1 MSETVG
7 SFLKAKLCN
16 MARWVEGEVGKD
28 NLTID
33 VVKFADDRSELEAVL
48 LAEKLASKSAQI
60 ANQDWYA
67 LVKMLEK
74 EDIPTNWAHSF
85 ACLLHAVKAR
95 DELHDKFW
103 RYMQLFRDVVNKSN
117 E

>member
-7 SFLKAKLCN
+7 SYLKTKFCN
-16 MARWVEGEVGKD
+16 MARWVEEEVGK
-28 NLTID
+28 NHLTID
-33 VVKFADDRSELEAVL
+33 PVKFAEDRSELEVVL
-48 LAEKLASKSAQI
+48 LAEKLASMSAQI

-74 EDIPTNWAHSF
+74 EEVPTQWAHAF

-95 DELHDKFW
+95 EDLHDKFW